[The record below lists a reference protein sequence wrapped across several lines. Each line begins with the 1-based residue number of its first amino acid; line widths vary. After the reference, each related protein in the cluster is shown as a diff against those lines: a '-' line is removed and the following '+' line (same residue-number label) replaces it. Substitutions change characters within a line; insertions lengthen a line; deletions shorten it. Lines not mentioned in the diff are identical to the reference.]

1 MARYNI
7 GGSDYS
13 KLMNEKI
20 ALYKSLVLR
29 AEVINRD
36 NDGKPSKQEALR
48 YAEASKVCE
57 EIMNLN
63 LSERATYEKWRRNQM
78 DCVERVQEIKE
89 ILNPTPPP
97 APKPV
102 PKAEAAPAP
111 KVSETN
117 RTVVQQNEGKA
128 GNVKEETASGFHTK
142 NATKEVP
149 AENIEKWYKEKP
161 NHGLSDIV
169 GMEKQKKLLERE
181 AANLGWDKTDDVLS
195 ISPTQS
201 YFFYGPPGCGKTYLI
216 EAFAH
221 DVMEK
226 GYKFIHLEGNEI
238 HQSLVGV
245 GEKIVSTAFQEA
257 IDNAPAVIFIDEVEN
272 VCGTRGDSNAQG
284 HERRLTVAFLEARN
298 KMINSGKRIIFLG
311 ATNYPSKVDAA
322 IRDSAHMVPVPL
334 PPEEVR
340 AAYFEKQL
348 KVLPL
353 AEDLSY
359 EYMADATD
367 NFSYRDLN
375 RCLNAIKLQAREK
388 AIEEYAVKD
397 DEGKAIAE
405 KSDEIVSEVLR
416 QGKIIITREWFDQ
429 IRKDNPPDNK
439 EEIQKELT
447 EFEKGIANG

>member
-1 MARYNI
+1 MPRYNI
-7 GGSDYS
+7 GDSNFS

-20 ALYKSLVLR
+20 SLYKNLILK
-29 AEVINRD
+29 AEMINRD

-48 YAEASKVCE
+48 YAEASKICE

-63 LSERATYEKWRRNQM
+63 RSERATYEKWRRNQA
-78 DCVERVQEIKE
+78 DCVDKVQEITE
-89 ILNPTPPP
+89 ILNPTPP
-97 APKPV
+97 APKAA
-102 PKAEAAPAP
+102 PKTAPAP
-111 KVSETN
+111 QPSET
-117 RTVVQQNEGKA
+117 KA
-128 GNVKEETASGFHTK
+128 PQPKAAKEEPVKQDTASGFHTK
-142 NATKEVP
+142 NATKDVT
-149 AENIEKWYKEKP
+149 AETIEKWYKEKP
-161 NHGLSDIV
+161 NHGLDDIV
-169 GMEKQKKLLERE
+169 GMAKQKELLKRE
-181 AANLGWDKTDDVLS
+181 AANLGWDKTDDALS

-201 YFFYGPPGCGKTYLI
+201 YFFYGPPGCGKTFLI

-221 DVMEK
+221 DMMEM

-257 IDNAPAVIFIDEVEN
+257 IDNAPTVIFIDEVEN
-272 VCGTRGDSNAQG
+272 VCGTRGDANAQG

-298 KMINSGKRIIFLG
+298 KMINSGKRVIFLG

-334 PPEEVR
+334 PSEEVR
-340 AAYFEKQL
+340 TMYFEKQL

-367 NFSYRDLN
+367 NFSYRDLG
-375 RCLNAIKLQAREK
+375 RCLNAIRVQAREK
-388 AIEEYAVKD
+388 AIEQYAVR
-397 DEGKAIAE
+397 DENGNVIVAQ
-405 KSDEIVSEVLR
+405 SDELVSEALKG
-416 QGKIIITREWFDQ
+416 GKISITRQWFDQ

-439 EEIQKELT
+439 EEIQRELA
-447 EFEKGIANG
+447 EFEKGIAKG